1 MKKISAIGSFLIG
14 GLLVLVLVMP
24 SLQRLHQL
32 ESGTMPA
39 ANTASKQTSGSKA
52 VDLVPEGYQPVGAK
66 RITNNGKTK
75 EIKDGRVLK
84 IGMLQLMEHPS
95 LDDIR
100 YGLIDQ
106 LAKRGYINGI
116 NLEIEYQQGQ
126 GDQNLLKSISDDFM
140 ADGKDLLIG
149 IATPAA
155 QALMN
160 AAQGEVPVVFAG
172 VSDPVGAG
180 LANSLA
186 GSGKMV
192 AGSTFASADKETL
205 ELIRQITPQ
214 VKTIGLIYNTSEQ
227 NAAHQVQEIKALA
240 PAAGFTVKE
249 ASITNTNELKQ
260 VAEQLVSQVD
270 ALFVPEDNTIA
281 AAMDTLIPV
290 TNAAKVPVYTVVDA
304 MVKAGGLAT
313 VGLNQYVWGADS
325 GDVVAD
331 VLDGADVP
339 SLPVN
344 VSNTK
349 NTIVNTDAAAM
360 LGITIPE
367 NILQIAIDLAA
378 SQNDK

>member
-1 MKKISAIGSFLIG
+1 M
-14 GLLVLVLVMP
+14 LVLVMP

-39 ANTASKQTSGSKA
+39 ANTASKQASGSKA